1 MSEYLVIRLSNDSSS
16 ATWMILNSIGQPISQ
31 VETGPL
37 SDIDIQPENRRT
49 ILLVPGTKAVST
61 QTILPVKNRARSQ
74 QMLPYSLEDMVAE
87 DIDLLHFAL
96 GSRTGTGEVA
106 VAIASRDD
114 LDGWIQQCADA
125 GLSPQFIYSETEG
138 IPEIPGRLTLVID
151 GHQTYVRTEEHKY
164 FVLEGFSLLSIL
176 DLLKGSGDD
185 DTNRHML
192 IYTDEDG
199 YSGYK
204 NELPALQE
212 RTSSIDIEILSDG
225 PLQTFASTLINQ
237 PGSNLLQGKY
247 ASKSNWPNLIKPWR
261 LAASL
266 LLSFGLL
273 MLITQGA
280 RFISLTNNDQ
290 ALMQSLEAGCQ
301 RNFQST
307 QISTCQAEAQRRLSP
322 VSATTDSATTLDFL
336 SILATF
342 SDAFNQESRIEA
354 LTFRN
359 GVMDLRIDA
368 SSVTALDELARTVD
382 SNSLYDAT
390 IQSAN
395 PAEDR
400 VDGRLQITGEQ

>member
-1 MSEYLVIRLSNDSSS
+1 M
-16 ATWMILNSIGQPISQ
+16 
-31 VETGPL
+31 
-37 SDIDIQPENRRT
+37 
-49 ILLVPGTKAVST
+49 
-61 QTILPVKNRARSQ
+61 
-74 QMLPYSLEDMVAE
+74 
-87 DIDLLHFAL
+87 
-96 GSRTGTGEVA
+96 
-106 VAIASRDD
+106 
-114 LDGWIQQCADA
+114 
-125 GLSPQFIYSETEG
+125 
-138 IPEIPGRLTLVID
+138 
-151 GHQTYVRTEEHKY
+151 RTEEHKY

-290 ALMQSLEAGCQ
+290 ALMQSLKAGCQ

-336 SILATF
+336 YILATF